1 MNTYSELVRRARAER
16 SAVIGEMIA
25 SAIAKT
31 WFGLKRLTAAIAA
44 GSVKLRDR
52 TADHL
57 ATAR

>member
-1 MNTYSELVRRARAER
+1 MNTYSELVRGARAER

>member
-1 MNTYSELVRRARAER
+1 MNTYRELVCRAQAER
-16 SAVIGEMIA
+16 SAAIGEMIA
-25 SAIAKT
+25 TVIAKT

-52 TADHL
+52 TAAQL

>member
-16 SAVIGEMIA
+16 SAAIAEMIA
-25 SAIAKT
+25 TAIAKT
-31 WFGLKRLTAAIAA
+31 WFVLKRLTVAIAA
-44 GSVKLRDR
+44 GSVKLRDY

>member
-1 MNTYSELVRRARAER
+1 MNTYSALVRKAHAER
-16 SAVIGEMIA
+16 SAAIGEMIA
-25 SAIAKT
+25 TIIAKT

-52 TADHL
+52 TAAHL

>member
-1 MNTYSELVRRARAER
+1 MYTYSELVRRARAER
-16 SAVIGEMIA
+16 SAAIGDMIA
-25 SAIAKT
+25 TVIAKT
-31 WFGLKRLTAAIAA
+31 WFVLKRLTIAVAA